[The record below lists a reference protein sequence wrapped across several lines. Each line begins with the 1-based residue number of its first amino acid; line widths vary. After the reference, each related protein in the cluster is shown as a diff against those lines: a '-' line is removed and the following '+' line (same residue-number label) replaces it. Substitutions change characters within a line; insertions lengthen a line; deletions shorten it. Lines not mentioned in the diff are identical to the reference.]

1 MSGNAFASACCVID
15 SSCLCF
21 FSPFISE
28 LFISLP
34 FFTPPIETIS
44 LVTFHCMRLFF
55 IATLSEVTHSC
66 LIVYSVDPS
75 FWLADILIKSF
86 NCLELHKPLAT
97 PRPKSEISKCR
108 VTRMRSAHS
117 THSNTTELHGNA
129 RWKMSFTIFIINYI
143 ILNA

>member
-21 FSPFISE
+21 FFSVHFGIVYISAFFHSSYRNDFIGH
-28 LFISLP
+28 FSLYAL
-34 FFTPPIETIS
+34 I
-44 LVTFHCMRLFF
+44 F

-129 RWKMSFTIFIINYI
+129 R
-143 ILNA
+143 